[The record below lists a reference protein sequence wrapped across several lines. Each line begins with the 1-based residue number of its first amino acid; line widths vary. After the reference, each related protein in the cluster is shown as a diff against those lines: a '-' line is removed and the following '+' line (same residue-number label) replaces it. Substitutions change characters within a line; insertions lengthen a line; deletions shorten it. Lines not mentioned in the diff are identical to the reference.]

1 MSGRLSYT
9 IYSCRN
15 RTIYE
20 LRYKFG
26 SVYLKRFLRLSG
38 KTVNVFVST
47 RNISGDF
54 LDFIER
60 MFNVVLSARN
70 ISEDFLDLLERTFNE
85 FVSGTY
91 ISDDNVY
98 CSCEL

>member
-1 MSGRLSYT
+1 M
-9 IYSCRN
+9 
-15 RTIYE
+15 
-20 LRYKFG
+20 
-26 SVYLKRFLRLSG
+26 
-38 KTVNVFVST
+38 FVGT

-60 MFNVVLSARN
+60 MFNVVVSARN

-91 ISDDNVY
+91 ISDDFLDLEITFTVVVSSRKNSEFSSNY
-98 CSCEL
+98 WKECLKCLLALEIFQ